1 MTSLLDLLRSKGMLP
16 ESIGGYKLPD
26 VGVSGA
32 PESQEL
38 GMADSLAARS
48 GIPQPSAQKDITNVA
63 PAPMGMA
70 ESLPARSSAPKLPEQ
85 SIIQPV
91 SPKTEET
98 DTSEPTPSSDSYR
111 DVIKSVLTSNQPDI
125 RSIENLKAA
134 QDQAAKNRLYANL
147 LGSADV
153 IASSM
158 AGLGAGRVV
167 KPSAQEQAKNLG
179 EQADIGVKEY
189 QQQLAQ
195 SKDDPNSPLS
205 KQMREQFKKVFKYDI
220 GANYSAA
227 DIEKVLPQM
236 TSILNVQE
244 QAATRREIA
253 KQNAEIRKSKEQE
266 AADYKTDKR
275 FSELGN
281 KITAEIASSRGA
293 FGKAANTKRAAE
305 SIEAF
310 VGQGDPNNLDN
321 RQISEIARSLDSML
335 SSGQAT
341 VSGMEHF
348 IPKTA
353 LGSAAEI
360 EEYIQ
365 GIPKGAKQGEFV
377 RRMMETV
384 EREKDLASKQIQR
397 TGKVI
402 SEGYSDL
409 KRKNPDRWNTLMKYH
424 GIEEGGEEPK
434 VQMGTSF
441 PKQVRNSKTNEIA
454 TVSSPEELKEA
465 NEHGFY

>member
-1 MTSLLDLLRSKGMLP
+1 MLP

-32 PESQEL
+32 PESQES

-48 GIPQPSAQKDITNVA
+48 GIPQPSAQKDITNAA

-70 ESLPARSSAPKLPEQ
+70 ESLPARSSAPELLEESVTQ
-85 SIIQPV
+85 RV
-91 SPKTEET
+91 SPKEEET
-98 DTSEPTPSSDSYR
+98 DKSEPTPSSDSYR

-220 GANYSAA
+220 GTNYSAA

-253 KQNAEIRKSKEQE
+253 KQNAEIRKSREQE
-266 AADYKTDKR
+266 ANDYKTDKR
-275 FSELGN
+275 FSELGI
-281 KITAEIASSRGA
+281 KITPELASSRGA

-310 VGQGDPNNLDN
+310 VGRGDPNNLTDS
-321 RQISEIARSLDSML
+321 QIAEIARALDSMI

-348 IPKTA
+348 IPRTYLADEARIKT
-353 LGSAAEI
+353 
-360 EEYIQ
+360 YIQ
-365 GIPKGAKQGEFV
+365 SIPKGAQQGEFV
-377 RRMMETV
+377 KKMMETV
-384 EREKDLASKQIQR
+384 EREKELANKQIQR
-397 TGKVI
+397 ASKTI
-402 SEGYSDL
+402 AEGYIDL
-409 KRKNPDRWNTLMKYH
+409 KRKNPDRWNALMKEH
-424 GIEEGGEEPK
+424 NIDGSGEESK

-441 PKQVRNSKTNEIA
+441 PRQVRNSKTNEIA